1 MVNNIL
7 KYRTKNLIILYYYV
21 YSKLLDIMDNVIW
34 NSIDLI
40 RSVKSDF

>member
-21 YSKLLDIMDNVIW
+21 YSELLDIMDNVIW